1 MKTFYMQI
9 QCGTGGDDAFE
20 WTLMLFNMYT
30 KYLDKKSIK
39 YEIIDINHTD
49 HGVRQVLLEIHA
61 NINELKSEEGIHR
74 LVRISPFNAQNKRQT
89 SFASVSLENIE
100 KYESIKILNKDLRV
114 DTFRASG
121 AGGQHVNTTDSAV
134 RITHIPTGIV
144 ASCQDGRSQLKN
156 KEQAMILL
164 KSKLYDYEKQIQNT
178 KISQE
183 RQESSLNAER
193 SEKIRTYNEPQGRIT
208 DHRCNVTLYKYES
221 ILKGNLNELF
231 DEIHKYN
238 LSN

>member
-1 MKTFYMQI
+1 MQI

-156 KEQAMILL
+156 KEQALKNLIFKIEKKLNKKENIIKDSVTWGNHFRSYVLYPYEMIKDDRL
-164 KSKLYDYEKQIQNT
+164 KKKTSKVKDI
-178 KISQE
+178 
-183 RQESSLNAER
+183 LN
-193 SEKIRTYNEPQGRIT
+193 
-208 DHRCNVTLYKYES
+208 
-221 ILKGNLNELF
+221 GNLDILF
-231 DEIHKYN
+231 KI
-238 LSN
+238 